1 MIDRKR
7 LKIKGLVKDI
17 KKTHTKCKNDNIN
30 ITTIE
35 LNAQRKLCNMDET

>member
-17 KKTHTKCKNDNIN
+17 KKIYIKCKNDNIN
-30 ITTIE
+30 IIIIE
-35 LNAQRKLCNMDET
+35 LNV

>member
-17 KKTHTKCKNDNIN
+17 KKIYIKRKNDNIN
-30 ITTIE
+30 IIIIE
-35 LNAQRKLCNMDET
+35 LNV